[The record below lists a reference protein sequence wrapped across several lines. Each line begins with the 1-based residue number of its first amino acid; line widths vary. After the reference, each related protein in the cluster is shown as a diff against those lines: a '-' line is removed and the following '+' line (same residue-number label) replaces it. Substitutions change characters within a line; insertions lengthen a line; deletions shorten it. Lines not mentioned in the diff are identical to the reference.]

1 MRSGNQNDIRARVV
15 AISLSVVIGVALMLA
30 KFYAYRL
37 THSSAIFSDALESI
51 INVVAGAFALVS
63 ILFAAKPPDKSHP
76 YGHGK
81 MEYFSAGFEG
91 ALIIIASV
99 GIFKLGL
106 SHIFNPARLPQLPF
120 ALLILAG
127 VGLVN
132 LALGIGLVKVG
143 RRTHSLALTADG
155 RHILTDVYTS
165 GALVLGLFL
174 VHLTGVYWLD
184 GLIACLVGVNIL
196 FSGAKLVRQSFAGLM
211 DKADPDLMERIGS
224 FLIEHRED
232 DWIDVHQLRAWLSG
246 AFVHMD
252 FHLILPRYLSLEEAH
267 REGKQLEKALIDHF
281 QGRAS
286 VLIHLDPC
294 ADPDCPVCAN
304 HICGLRS
311 EDYRERVPWDLKRL
325 TRPGAAG
332 GNSS

>member
-155 RHILTDVYTS
+155 RHILTDVYT
-165 GALVLGLFL
+165 
-174 VHLTGVYWLD
+174 
-184 GLIACLVGVNIL
+184 
-196 FSGAKLVRQSFAGLM
+196 
-211 DKADPDLMERIGS
+211 
-224 FLIEHRED
+224 
-232 DWIDVHQLRAWLSG
+232 
-246 AFVHMD
+246 
-252 FHLILPRYLSLEEAH
+252 
-267 REGKQLEKALIDHF
+267 
-281 QGRAS
+281 
-286 VLIHLDPC
+286 
-294 ADPDCPVCAN
+294 
-304 HICGLRS
+304 
-311 EDYRERVPWDLKRL
+311 
-325 TRPGAAG
+325 
-332 GNSS
+332 